1 MGNSFNEPMVN
12 RPLTCYDVY
21 HRNTAHQGRYVAV
34 SQISCARV
42 AFSPMEDATIILGFD
57 VTLGNLAVHLAQFLE
72 ETVIGGGIDD
82 FHFNCCLLC
91 PQTLELQLKCALR
104 SL

>member
-1 MGNSFNEPMVN
+1 MGNSFNEPLVN

-57 VTLGNLAVHLAQFLE
+57 VTLGNLVVHLAQFLE
-72 ETVIGGGIDD
+72 EPAIRGINGDTDD
-82 FHFNCCLLC
+82 FGCNYHLLC
-91 PQTLELQLKCALR
+91 PQTHEP
-104 SL
+104 